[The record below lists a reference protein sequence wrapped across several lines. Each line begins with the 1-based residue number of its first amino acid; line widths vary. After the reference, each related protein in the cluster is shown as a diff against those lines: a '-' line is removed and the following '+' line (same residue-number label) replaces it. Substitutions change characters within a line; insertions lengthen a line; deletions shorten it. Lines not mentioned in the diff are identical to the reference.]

1 MSRSLTQTNLN
12 KNISDQTLVINN
24 NEIPLHLVSDYKVFN
39 TKTYVSSPVR
49 SNDGSIGNI
58 NDYDVFFVPRIIIT
72 FNFISFEDYVFL
84 NEIINSSNE
93 YYIGYYDTSTG
104 IPSNDYFYLTPEES
118 EKLLY
123 VDGSIKG
130 IQNLT
135 LSFVGTLNQTKTTT
149 IGFFDE
155 NKNQLL
161 ITNSIVGERV
171 QLSSLY
177 KPTNMDTSKKYYWYD
192 EFSGVKY
199 YYNDFIILHKQT
211 YMFRLLIEG

>member
-1 MSRSLTQTNLN
+1 MAGSLTQINLN
-12 KNISDQTLVINN
+12 KRISEQTLVINDN
-24 NEIPLHLVSDYKVFN
+24 KIPLHLVSDYKVFN

-58 NDYDVFFVPRIIIT
+58 NDYDVFFVPRIIIN

-93 YYIGYYDTSTG
+93 YYIGYYDTSSG
-104 IPSNDYFYLTPEES
+104 VSSYDYFYLTPEES

-130 IQNLT
+130 VQNLT
-135 LSFVGTLNQTKTTT
+135 LSFVGTLNQSKQTY
-149 IGFFDE
+149 IAFFDE
-155 NKNQLL
+155 NRNQLL
-161 ITNSIVGERV
+161 NTTANFAERV

-192 EFSGVKY
+192 EFTGVKY
-199 YYNDFIILHKQT
+199 YYNSYIILHKQS
-211 YMFRLLIEG
+211 YLFRLIIES